1 MLHEISNPKMTSV
14 AKAVEV
20 LREAGVTEDHPIT
33 PDHALRFRGIGPK
46 TLPLLE
52 DLGLVRLDDFADL
65 PTKIGNLVKLAGYK
79 SRDEVN
85 AAIEANCFILDR
97 ETVWFRHREDESY
110 RNLRNCGAQTFH
122 QIRAW
127 AGYHA

>member
-1 MLHEISNPKMTSV
+1 MTAI

-20 LREAGVTEDHPIT
+20 LREAGVSEENPIT
-33 PDHALRFRGIGPK
+33 PEQALRFRGIGPK
-46 TLPLLE
+46 ILPLLE

-65 PTKIGNLVKLAGYK
+65 PTKIANVVKLAGYK
-79 SRDEVN
+79 SRAEVI
-85 AAIEANCFILDR
+85 AAIEADCFILDR
-97 ETVWFRHREDESY
+97 ETVWFRHRPDESFHH
-110 RNLRNCGAQTFH
+110 LRNCGAQTFH